1 MAKKRKKILAT
12 GGAGF
17 IGSHLVDELLN
28 KQHEVIVIDNLCN
41 GKIENLSNAQQSD
54 NFTFYDADVLDK
66 NEMKRLT
73 INLDYIFHLAC
84 LGVRHSLHSPINNHK
99 VNAEGTLN
107 VLLAAVKN
115 KVKKFFYISTS
126 EIYGKTLEFPINE
139 ESPAFPTT
147 IYGASKLAGEYYT
160 KSCNERYGLDYTI
173 IRLFNNYGPRAHFEG
188 DSGEIIPRSIIRI
201 LYDKNPIIFGN
212 GMITRDF
219 LFVKDTA
226 HILCQLLL
234 MSNISGLTLNVGAGI
249 EFSMKSIIN
258 NILNKCSNNNLHIEY
273 IDARPADVPRLWVD
287 NTKMKKILGEI
298 KFIDIN
304 EGLHRTIG
312 YYKQLIK
319 DTQFVFNMKDKNW
332 IE

>member
-1 MAKKRKKILAT
+1 MAKKRKKILVT

-66 NEMKRLT
+66 NEMNRLT